1 VLFASVVDILQRF
14 CNMYLDKGKVVIKMI
29 NTLQK
34 ILEDTP
40 KIYNIKGSKTQ
51 GKIKADT
58 KIAKKYTTEDITWR

>member
-1 VLFASVVDILQRF
+1 MCYLLVLWIYFKD

-51 GKIKADT
+51 GRIKADT

>member
-1 VLFASVVDILQRF
+1 
-14 CNMYLDKGKVVIKMI
+14 MYLNKGKVVIKMI

-51 GKIKADT
+51 GRIKADT
-58 KIAKKYTTEDITWR
+58 KIAKKYTTEDIRWR